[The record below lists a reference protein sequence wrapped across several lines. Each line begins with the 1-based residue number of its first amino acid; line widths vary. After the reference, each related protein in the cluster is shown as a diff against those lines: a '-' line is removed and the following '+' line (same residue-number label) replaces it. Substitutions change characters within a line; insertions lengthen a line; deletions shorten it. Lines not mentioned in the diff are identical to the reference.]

1 MIKVSKLVEKIF
13 IINIL
18 FFYQIVFK
26 KLSRFIKTDFEF
38 TRTALLFVHDEMMI
52 KNEQNFEKVKTLL
65 EELKTATESDIREN
79 VPTLFSELVKEM
91 KFLKYEQMTE
101 LMTMVKAF
109 T

>member
-1 MIKVSKLVEKIF
+1 M
-13 IINIL
+13 
-18 FFYQIVFK
+18 FK